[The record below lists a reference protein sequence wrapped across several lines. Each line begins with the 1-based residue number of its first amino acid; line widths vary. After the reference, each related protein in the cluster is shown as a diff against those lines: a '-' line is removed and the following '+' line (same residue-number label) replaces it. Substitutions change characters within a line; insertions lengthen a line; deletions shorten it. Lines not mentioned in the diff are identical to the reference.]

1 MPITACLRTAM
12 TSGALAILLATSP
25 SFANDPP
32 KSQGGWASSVK
43 AAPGT
48 TAAAFDEKQM
58 AIVSKVN
65 GYFNSLTTL
74 KGSFQQTDPDKKTSR
89 GKFLLKKPGQFRF
102 EYARPSRKVIISD
115 GRFLAIQDHD
125 LKTSDTYELDN
136 TPFRVL
142 LKNDVDLMRDAKVLE
157 VVDLPDSVVVTLQDK
172 SPGYTRRNPPHNG
185 ECRCRPRAQGMD
197 YLRRPRVGDSRCSQR
212 SHQRRSDQQR
222 AVQARELHQLPV
234 ARQLI
239 RIGLVLTACLNSG

>member
-1 MPITACLRTAM
+1 M

-172 SPGYTRRNPPHNG
+172 SPDTPGAIRLIMANAGADLELKEWITYD
-185 ECRCRPRAQGMD
+185 AQG
-197 YLRRPRVGDSRCSQR
+197 LETRVAVSDLTKGEAINSALFKRESFTNFRSQ
-212 SHQRRSDQQR
+212 
-222 AVQARELHQLPV
+222 
-234 ARQLI
+234 
-239 RIGLVLTACLNSG
+239 GN